1 MSEKVILELPEAI
14 AQHAREASERTG
26 RSFEMILIDWL
37 GRSAT
42 NADVYPL
49 IPDAEYI
56 IETPYGNEAAAKT
69 LMNFLDSSGDSD

>member
-14 AQHAREASERTG
+14 AQRARETSKRTG

-37 GRSAT
+37 ERSAT

-49 IPDAEYI
+49 IPDAAYT

-69 LMNFLDSSGDSD
+69 LMDFLESTGV